1 MSHCTRMSA
10 MGAHGR
16 TRGLSRSSCHQL
28 CLDNVGKSMDNRL
41 KWESWSPQDMNE
53 HAENRRGRSSNM
65 GYHLL
70 RRRRQRD
77 MSAATVVETSSGKNR
92 QEMLTLVKCDKNRC
106 SGVLKKH

>member
-28 CLDNVGKSMDNRL
+28 CLDNVGKSMDNKL

-53 HAENRRGRSSNM
+53 HAEKGGRSSNI
-65 GYHLL
+65 GYHLV
-70 RRRRQRD
+70 RRRWQRD

-92 QEMLTLVKCDKNRC
+92 QEMLTLVKCGKNRC